1 MLYQLD
7 FFTFYF
13 YALLLFQIF
22 APWKFIKA
30 YSYLLSLLQRTTS
43 THIAIS
49 THTHTHTYICI
60 YIYIYIY
67 LFVSNIIQ
75 YYSIK

>member
-49 THTHTHTYICI
+49 THTHTHI

-67 LFVSNIIQ
+67 LFICFK
-75 YYSIK
+75 YYTVL

>member
-49 THTHTHTYICI
+49 THTHTYI

-67 LFVSNIIQ
+67 LFQIL
-75 YYSIK
+75 YSIIV

>member
-49 THTHTHTYICI
+49 THTHTHI
-60 YIYIYIY
+60 YIYIFIY
-67 LFVSNIIQ
+67 LFICFK
-75 YYSIK
+75 YYTVL